1 MSRFVLFLV
10 FPSILLVICTPHT
23 HITQAKL
30 RREMREQEKEQL
42 KLTQAVRVSR
52 AETTQSCA
60 YCSKD
65 IFPDSDDAISSDVS
79 SKGMCVCVCVC
90 VSVCVC
96 VRVCVR
102 VRVCA
107 CVYVCVCVC
116 VCVYLRARECMCV
129 HVWVCVCVR
138 VCM

>member
-1 MSRFVLFLV
+1 MSRLVLFLV
-10 FPSILLVICTPHT
+10 FPSFLLVICTPHT

-90 VSVCVC
+90 EC
-96 VRVCVR
+96 
-102 VRVCA
+102 VCA
-107 CVYVCVCVC
+107 CVCVCVC
-116 VCVYLRARECMCV
+116 VCVRVCTC
-129 HVWVCVCVR
+129 VCVCACTCARVSVCECVCVYVCVR
-138 VCM
+138 R

>member
-1 MSRFVLFLV
+1 MSRLVLFLV
-10 FPSILLVICTPHT
+10 FPSFLLVICTPHT

-65 IFPDSDDAISSDVS
+65 IFPDTDDAISSDAS

-90 VSVCVC
+90 EC
-96 VRVCVR
+96 
-102 VRVCA
+102 VCA
-107 CVYVCVCVC
+107 CVCVCVC
-116 VCVYLRARECMCV
+116 VCVRVCTC
-129 HVWVCVCVR
+129 VCVCACTCARVSVCECVCVYVCVR
-138 VCM
+138 R